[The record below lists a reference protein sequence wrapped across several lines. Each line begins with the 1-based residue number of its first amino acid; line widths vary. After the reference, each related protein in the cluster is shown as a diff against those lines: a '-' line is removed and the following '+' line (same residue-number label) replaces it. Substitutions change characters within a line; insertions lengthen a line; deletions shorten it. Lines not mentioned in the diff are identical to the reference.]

1 MTDNETPPSKA
12 QFVIRLYSLSITYN
26 RHVTRRQAIKL
37 YALFFFII
45 ELLNVS
51 DREIQR
57 TLMELL
63 NQMDGF
69 DVLGQVRTNLRFLL
83 EKICSRDW

>member
-1 MTDNETPPSKA
+1 MDRFSEAS
-12 QFVIRLYSLSITYN
+12 S
-26 RHVTRRQAIKL
+26 
-37 YALFFFII
+37 
-45 ELLNVS
+45 S

-69 DVLGQVRTNLRFLL
+69 DSLGQVSQLIFWTLFHKVFRLPQNINH
-83 EKICSRDW
+83 EQDN